1 MTRAVDSNG
10 NEIATKYDDIPS
22 AGCFSC
28 SGSGRISKVIYPTFT
43 REFRYDRRD
52 RKAKEF
58 DILGQGDPHITAF
71 EYDAAGNLFARTDKE
86 GKTTGYDYD
95 ALNRL
100 TSVTD
105 AMNQKTA
112 YFYDNRDNLTALSD
126 AKGNTTWFEYDRNNR
141 LVKEIRPEG
150 QQTVY
155 EYDNAGNLT
164 IKVDAKNQK
173 TAYGYD
179 DAGRLVKI
187 EYFAATDPDNALKT
201 VAFSYDPAGNLS
213 GYDDCI
219 TSAVYAYDELHR
231 KLSETVNYGDFELT
245 NTYTY
250 YKNGLQKTFTGPD
263 GVTYD
268 YADDANN
275 QLSRVGIPGEGS
287 ITVNE
292 YVVNRPKTVT
302 LPGGA
307 KREYSYDPLMRVS
320 TIQAQDQ
327 GENVFLDYRYFY
339 DKAGNITA
347 KESEHG
353 RYDYGYDD
361 LYRLTA
367 SDNPVQADEAY
378 SYDAVGNRLTA
389 EDVAGNWS
397 YNDNNE
403 LQAYAGVNYEYD
415 NNGNLIKKT
424 DAGQITNYIYNVED
438 RLDRVV
444 DGSGSLISSYYYDPF
459 GRRLWKV
466 STKGSRL
473 HSSLPVKNEDAT
485 LCLFFSKFPG
495 IRETSMEVSRLISP
509 AGSEVIN
516 ENNLLGDHGYAPVY
530 LYYLKMRVEELKR
543 N

>member
-1 MTRAVDSNG
+1 
-10 NEIATKYDDIPS
+10 
-22 AGCFSC
+22 
-28 SGSGRISKVIYPTFT
+28 
-43 REFRYDRRD
+43 
-52 RKAKEF
+52 
-58 DILGQGDPHITAF
+58 
-71 EYDAAGNLFARTDKE
+71 
-86 GKTTGYDYD
+86 
-95 ALNRL
+95 
-100 TSVTD
+100 
-105 AMNQKTA
+105 
-112 YFYDNRDNLTALSD
+112 
-126 AKGNTTWFEYDRNNR
+126 
-141 LVKEIRPEG
+141 
-150 QQTVY
+150 
-155 EYDNAGNLT
+155 
-164 IKVDAKNQK
+164 
-173 TAYGYD
+173 
-179 DAGRLVKI
+179 
-187 EYFAATDPDNALKT
+187 
-201 VAFSYDPAGNLS
+201 
-213 GYDDCI
+213 
-219 TSAVYAYDELHR
+219 
-231 KLSETVNYGDFELT
+231 
-245 NTYTY
+245 
-250 YKNGLQKTFTGPD
+250 
-263 GVTYD
+263 
-268 YADDANN
+268 
-275 QLSRVGIPGEGS
+275 
-287 ITVNE
+287 
-292 YVVNRPKTVT
+292 
-302 LPGGA
+302 
-307 KREYSYDPLMRVS
+307 MRVS